1 MLIGTLALIIVVPVL
16 FIVIKYIEEKLMPK
30 RKKEQA

>member
-16 FIVIKYIEEKLMPK
+16 FIVFKNIEEKIMPK